1 MSIQTELDRIITAIG
16 AAYDAVKAKG
26 GTAPAAQTLE
36 GLAGAISGIPSG
48 SAKEEQEKTV
58 NITAN
63 GAVEI
68 TPDAGKTLSK
78 ATAVVNVPTSG
89 GGDSVLPSI
98 IDRSISG
105 VYVNS
110 DITVVG
116 PYAFFY
122 CNNLTG
128 VVFPNAT
135 DIESYAFNNCKSLER
150 IDFSQLQK
158 SNASSF
164 KGDTK
169 LQTIILRNSEVAP
182 TTAGRGFVA
191 LLSAITTMYLYVPS
205 ALVDSYKTSSYWG
218 DCANKIRAIE
228 DYPDITGG

>member
-1 MSIQTELDRIITAIG
+1 MSVQTEIDRIITSVD
-16 AAYDAVKAKG
+16 AAYDAVEAKG
-26 GTAPAAQTLE
+26 GTAPAAQTIE
-36 GLAGAISGIPSG
+36 GLAAAISGIPSG

-105 VYVNS
+105 VYANS

-116 PYAFFY
+116 AYAFFK
-122 CNNLTG
+122 CLNLTG

-135 DIESYAFNNCKSLER
+135 DIQQYAFQDCKSLER

-158 SNASSF
+158 SYASSF
-164 KGDTK
+164 RGDTG
-169 LQTIILRNSEVAP
+169 LRIIILRNSEVAP
-182 TTAGRGFVA
+182 TTAGSGFSS
-191 LLSAITTMYLYVPS
+191 LLSAIESMYLYVPS
-205 ALVDSYKTSSYWG
+205 ALVGSYKASSYWG
-218 DCANKIRAIE
+218 EHKNKIRAIE

>member
-1 MSIQTELDRIITAIG
+1 MSVQTEIDRIITAVG
-16 AAYDAVKAKG
+16 AAYDAVEAKG
-26 GTAPAAQTLE
+26 GTAPAAQTIE
-36 GLAGAISGIPSG
+36 GLAGTIQAIPSG

-58 NITAN
+58 TITAN
-63 GAVEI
+63 GTVEI

-78 ATAVVNVPTSG
+78 ATAIVNVPTSG
-89 GGDSVLPSI
+89 GGDSALLSI

-105 VYVNS
+105 VYANS

-116 PYAFFY
+116 PYAFLR
-122 CNNLTG
+122 CLNLTG

-135 DIESYAFNNCKSLER
+135 DIQQYAFQDCKSLER

-158 SNASSF
+158 SQSFSF
-164 KGDTK
+164 KGDNG

-182 TTAGRGFVA
+182 TAAGRGFA
-191 LLSAITTMYLYVPS
+191 SLLAAVDAMYLYVPS

-218 DCANKIRAIE
+218 DYVNKIRAIE

>member
-1 MSIQTELDRIITAIG
+1 MDYLTNDTDIKKVADAIR
-16 AAYDAVKAKG
+16 AKG
-26 GTAPAAQTLE
+26 GTSAP
-36 GLAGAISGIPSG
+36 LAYPSGFVSAIQAIPSD

-58 NITAN
+58 TITAN
-63 GAVEI
+63 GTVEI
-68 TPDAGKTLSK
+68 TPDTGKTLSK

-89 GGDSVLPSI
+89 GGDSALPSI

-105 VYVNS
+105 VYANS

-116 PYAFFY
+116 PYAFFN

-135 DIESYAFNNCKSLER
+135 DIENYAFQNCKSLER

-158 SNASSF
+158 SYGFSF
-164 KGDTK
+164 RSDTG
-169 LQTIILRNSEVAP
+169 LRTIILRNSEVAP
-182 TTAGRGFVA
+182 TTAGRGFTS
-191 LLSAITTMYLYVPS
+191 LLAAVVDMYLYVPS

-218 DCANKIRAIE
+218 DYVNKIRAIE

>member
-1 MSIQTELDRIITAIG
+1 MSIQTGIDRIITAVG
-16 AAYDAVKAKG
+16 AAYDAVEAKG
-26 GTAPAAQTLE
+26 GTAPAAQTIE

-98 IDRSISG
+98 IDRSIPG

-122 CNNLTG
+122 CSNLTG
-128 VVFPNAT
+128 IVFPNTT
-135 DIESYAFNNCKSLER
+135 DIQQYAFQNCKSLER

-158 SNASSF
+158 SYASSF
-164 KGDTK
+164 RGDTG
-169 LQTIILRNSEVAP
+169 LRTVILRNSEVAP
-182 TTAGRGFVA
+182 TTAGSGFSA
-191 LLSAITTMYLYVPS
+191 FLSSIESMYLYVPS

-218 DCANKIRAIE
+218 DYKNKIRAIE